1 MSEGKDDGAQEKTS
15 EPTPEKLRKARE
27 KGDVAKSTDV
37 TAAASYLGLLAALSV
52 GAAAAAKGAGEALF
66 GFFSIP
72 DILAADLLGSAGME
86 NTGLI
91 LGRVLFA
98 IAPVLIVPFAF
109 TLIALYAQNAVVV
122 APSKLVMKLSR
133 ISLIANAKQKF
144 GLTGI
149 VEFLKSTVKLVT
161 ISLVLGFLLSGS
173 VDRYLAMPMAS
184 GKALP
189 QLMREEG
196 VTLLLAATV
205 VAVAIALF
213 DYFWRLYD
221 HRRKLRMSHQDV
233 KDETKDSEGDPHMK
247 QSRRQRGR
255 EIAANRMMMDVPQ
268 ADVVI
273 VNPTHYAV
281 ALQWSRERG
290 TAPVC
295 VAKGV
300 DEIAAR
306 IREIAQTNEI
316 PIMSDPPTARLI
328 HATVDIGLEILPE
341 HYQAVATAIR
351 FADDMRAKSANRR
364 KQGSWRATS

>member
-1 MSEGKDDGAQEKTS
+1 MSEGKDDGGQEKTS

-37 TAAASYLGLLAALSV
+37 TAAASYIGLLVALAI
-52 GAAAAAKGAGEALF
+52 GAAAAAKGAGESLF
-66 GFFSIP
+66 GFLSIP
-72 DILAADLLGSAGME
+72 DLIAADLLGPAGME
-86 NTGLI
+86 NA
-91 LGRVLFA
+91 GRIFGKVLFS
-98 IAPVLIVPFAF
+98 IAPILIVPFAF
-109 TLIALYAQNAVVV
+109 TIIALYAQNAVVV

-133 ISLIANAKQKF
+133 VSLIANAKQKF

-173 VDRYLAMPMAS
+173 VDRYLAMPMSS

-189 QLMREEG
+189 GLMREEG
-196 VTLLLAATV
+196 TSLLLATTI

-221 HRRKLRMSHQDV
+221 HKRKLRMSFQDV
-233 KDETKDSEGDPHMK
+233 KDETKDSEGDPHVK
-247 QSRRQRGR
+247 QSRRQRAR
-255 EIAANRMMMDVPQ
+255 DIAMNRMMLDVPE
-268 ADVVI
+268 ADVIV

-281 ALQWSRERG
+281 ALKWSRERG
-290 TAPVC
+290 SAPVC

-306 IREIAQTNEI
+306 IREVGKKHDV

-328 HATVDIGLEILPE
+328 HASVEIGMEILPE
-341 HYQAVATAIR
+341 QYQAVATAIR
-351 FADDMRAKSANRR
+351 FADEMRAKAAEKR
-364 KQGSWRATS
+364 KQDSWRSEP